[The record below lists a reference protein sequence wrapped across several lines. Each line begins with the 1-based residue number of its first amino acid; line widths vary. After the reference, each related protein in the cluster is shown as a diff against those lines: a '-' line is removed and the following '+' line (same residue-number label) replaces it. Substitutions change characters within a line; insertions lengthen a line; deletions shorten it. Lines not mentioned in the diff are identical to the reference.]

1 MGKYNWT
8 ERRYDLNC
16 ITAPI
21 PVSMLELCNE
31 CNHLLID
38 KLKYNDNSDIN
49 ESISTKIIPQ
59 TSIINFFA
67 VNTKR
72 PMGGHRDAA
81 EFINAPLISV
91 SLGNDAIF
99 LISKDDNTEPLPLW
113 LRSGSV
119 LIMSG
124 SARFALH
131 SVARV
136 VPDSCSSEL
145 IQLFDSEIDCMQNDE
160 ERKELKLMKEYLL
173 NSRINFNIRQVIE
186 NDNECETSVDFH
198 AIHSF

>member
-38 KLKYNDNSDIN
+38 KLKSNDNSDIN

-136 VPDSCSSEL
+136 VADSCSSEL
-145 IQLFDSEIDCMQNDE
+145 IQLFDDRVNCAQSEQE
-160 ERKELKLMKEYLL
+160 KKELRLMRAYIQR
-173 NSRINFNIRQVIE
+173 SRINFNIRQVV
-186 NDNECETSVDFH
+186 ETNVDFH
-198 AIHSF
+198 SIHSF